1 MLEEA
6 AELSQQLG
14 DLEGVGRCLGFI
26 GHGLLFTGSA
36 ERAVAILDE
45 AVDLARKTGE
55 PHALARA
62 IYNSAFA
69 AVEQRDFDR
78 ACELFE
84 ESALIGR
91 SEGTKLHEAMC
102 LVHLGYTFTLARDY
116 DRAAALLDK
125 GVVLFTELGETTW
138 TQVAFR
144 YQGLLALLDG
154 RIDEAEPLLRTSLM
168 KGREQAPQWE
178 VAHWIEEL
186 AAVAAAKGETL
197 RAAKLWGATDAL
209 FEKLGLAILE
219 ENRQVRE
226 RFREDVQEPPDC
238 DSLAEA
244 WAQGHV
250 MPLEQAVAYAFTG
263 EAVGG

>member
-1 MLEEA
+1 
-6 AELSQQLG
+6 
-14 DLEGVGRCLGFI
+14 
-26 GHGLLFTGSA
+26 
-36 ERAVAILDE
+36 
-45 AVDLARKTGE
+45 
-55 PHALARA
+55 
-62 IYNSAFA
+62 
-69 AVEQRDFDR
+69 
-78 ACELFE
+78 
-84 ESALIGR
+84 
-91 SEGTKLHEAMC
+91 MC
-102 LVHLGYTFTLARDY
+102 LVHLGYTSTLAGDY

-125 GVVLFTELGETTW
+125 GVALFTELGETTW

-154 RIDEAEPLLRTSLM
+154 RIDEAEPLLRTSLI

-226 RFREDVQEPPDC
+226 RFRDDVQESR
-238 DSLAEA
+238 DSHSRAEA
-244 WAQGHV
+244 WAQGQV
-250 MPLEQAVAYAFTG
+250 MPLEQAVAYASTG
-263 EAVGG
+263 EPVGV